1 MGWNTMLVAAVYGLK
16 SFEIDNLQKWCWQSL
31 WG

>member
-16 SFEIDNLQKWCWQSL
+16 DFEIDNLQKWCWQSL